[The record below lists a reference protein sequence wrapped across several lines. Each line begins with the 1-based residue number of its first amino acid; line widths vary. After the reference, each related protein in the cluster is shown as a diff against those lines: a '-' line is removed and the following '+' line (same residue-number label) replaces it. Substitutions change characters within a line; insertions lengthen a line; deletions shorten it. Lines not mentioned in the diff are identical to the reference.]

1 LKIDPSTTS
10 GTAFDND
17 LLKALQIR
25 VLLNGGDVIEMCVG
39 EIVEA
44 VSMPAPMKSKIF
56 HRGVSL
62 L

>member
-44 VSMPAPMKSKIF
+44 VSMPS
-56 HRGVSL
+56 S
-62 L
+62 